1 MLVRRKTLCAIGV
14 TCQAAPVHH
23 LHIRFLRFSAFYSPL
38 LLTMSAGHLAAEG
51 IEATYDVVGPGRT
64 IADGVRDGSVHVAQ
78 SATAVSFEPWTRGEV
93 APFRHFALLNRR
105 DGFFLA
111 RRGPRRPFEWNHLE
125 GSVVVA
131 DHFFQPM
138 AMLRCALAER
148 GVEVPRVT
156 MLDVGQPADI
166 EGAFRDGA
174 GDFVHMQGPAPQ
186 QLEVEGL
193 AHVVASVGEA
203 AWPIAFSSL
212 CASPEWLGT
221 EEARAFVRAFGAAKQ
236 QARSEQPRRV
246 AELVAQFLPGAHLD
260 AIEAAVTE
268 YQRMGT
274 WEGGTSIDPDLY
286 AQTVHL
292 FQRYGGL
299 AGNPA
304 YSEVVAA
311 LPD

>member
-1 MLVRRKTLCAIGV
+1 MHRV
-14 TCQAAPVHH
+14 
-23 LHIRFLRFSAFYSPL
+23 HIRFLRFSAFYSPL
-38 LLTMSAGHLAAEG
+38 LLTMSAGHLTAEG

-93 APFRHFALLNRR
+93 LPFRHFALLNRR

-125 GSVVVA
+125 DSEVVA
-131 DHFFQPM
+131 DHFFQPL

-148 GVEVPRVT
+148 GVETARVKL
-156 MLDVGQPADI
+156 LDVGQPADI
-166 EGAFRDGA
+166 EQAFRHGA
-174 GDFVHMQGPAPQ
+174 GDFVHLQGPAPQ

-212 CASPEWLGT
+212 CASAEWLDT
-221 EEARAFVRAFGAAKQ
+221 EVARAFVRAFEAAKH
-236 QARSEQPRRV
+236 QARTEHPRRV
-246 AELVAQFLPGAHLD
+246 AELVAGFLPGMHLD
-260 AIEAAVTE
+260 AIEVAVAA

-274 WEGGTSIDPDLY
+274 WDGTSTIEPALY
-286 AQTVHL
+286 AQTVRL
-292 FQRYGGL
+292 FRKFGDLEGEPPY
-299 AGNPA
+299 P
-304 YSEVVAA
+304 EVVSP
-311 LPD
+311 LPG